1 LTDLSSMEKPGGVRD
16 TTPALA
22 PSPSATAASG
32 QPDTRRAVTA
42 AAKPESKSDGKP
54 DTTRPDVRPDT
65 KKPKLMRQV
74 DLVDRVRRYNPNTDE
89 ALLNRAYVYAMK
101 AHGEQKR
108 ASGDPYFSHPLQVA
122 AILTDLKLD
131 DATIAAAL
139 LHDTIE
145 DTETTR
151 AEIDELFGREIG
163 VLVEGLTKL
172 KKLDL
177 VTKEAKQAEN
187 LRKLL
192 LAITADVRVLLV
204 KLADRLHNMR
214 TLQYMRP
221 EARLRVSQE
230 TIDIYAPL
238 AGRMGMHEMR
248 EELEDLAFREINP
261 DGYAVVSE
269 RLGALAERQH
279 HLISEIEQQLTRKLA
294 DRGIVAN
301 VSGRRKRPYS
311 IWRKMERK
319 SVGFEQ
325 LSDIFGFRVIVQTV
339 EEVYAALGVVHT
351 TWPVVPTRFKD
362 YISTPKGNDYRSI
375 HTTVIGPGKQR
386 VELQIRTFAM
396 HQIAEY
402 GIAAHA
408 LYKDGAGSPTEMLTR
423 ESRAYAWLRHTVEM
437 LSEGSNPEE
446 FLEHTKLELFQ
457 DQVFCFTPKGALIA
471 LPRGATPIDFA
482 YAVHTDV
489 GNGAIGCK
497 INGQI
502 APLVSQLGNGDEV
515 EIITS
520 TTQLSPPAAWES
532 LVVTGKARAAIRR
545 ATRVAVRNQYA
556 GLGRRIVERLFQRAK
571 LAYSD
576 DKLLT
581 ALPRLARAS
590 IEDVM
595 SAVGR
600 SELKASD
607 VARAM
612 YPDFK
617 EEMAAARAQR
627 RRLRDSGWF
636 GLKRL
641 RGVKV
646 QSAGDPA
653 IPIRGINSDLPV
665 RFAPNGGA
673 VPGDRI
679 VGILNPGEGITIY
692 PIHSPSLSEFED
704 VPERWLDVRWDDDG
718 PPQRFPA
725 QLLVQSVN
733 EPGSL
738 AAITQVIAEN
748 DGNIDNVKMTHRTS
762 DVTDVIIDMSVYDL
776 KHLTAIIAQLRA
788 KKAVA
793 KVERING

>member
-1 LTDLSSMEKPGGVRD
+1 MTDLSSMEKPGGVRD
-16 TTPALA
+16 AT

-32 QPDTRRAVTA
+32 LPDTRRAVTA

-54 DTTRPDVRPDT
+54 DTTKPDVRPDT